1 MSSAWTFHLSCSG
14 SDPRL
19 SGSKPKSPVWW
30 WRGELVGIKERRW
43 MWEMESMCVLE
54 RNRGEE
60 RVGVIPLS
68 LHTHIVVDDP
78 ILDSPGDKLYLPAKD
93 PSR

>member
-1 MSSAWTFHLSCSG
+1 
-14 SDPRL
+14 
-19 SGSKPKSPVWW
+19 
-30 WRGELVGIKERRW
+30 